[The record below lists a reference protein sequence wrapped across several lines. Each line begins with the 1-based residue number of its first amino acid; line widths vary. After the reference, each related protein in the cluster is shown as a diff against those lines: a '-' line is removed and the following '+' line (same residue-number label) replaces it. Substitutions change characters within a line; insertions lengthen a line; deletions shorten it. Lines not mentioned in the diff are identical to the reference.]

1 MVAARDGIKLGMK
14 VAKNLYKG
22 YKLGKRSKALP
33 TMTKVAQKS
42 AKRALTRVGVAAKR
56 SKATSKMAFN
66 PFKSSATKSKAFK
79 KSLKSSKSA
88 VSSLKKASKQTN
100 AVKALNKANQK
111 VLQGSGGKAAKLGRS
126 VGASSTKSK
135 IVLMDS
141 SLALS
146 IKPHVLITTM
156 SPRCSWTT
164 SLPFALS
171 CPINTSLS

>member
-1 MVAARDGIKLGMK
+1 MVAARVGIKLGMK

-135 IVLMDS
+135 IGFAVTAAEAGY
-141 SLALS
+141 LARN
-146 IKPHVLITTM
+146 ITKNKKRKPMTAKHKAAI
-156 SPRCSWTT
+156 SR
-164 SLPFALS
+164 ALKGKRRG
-171 CPINTSLS
+171 